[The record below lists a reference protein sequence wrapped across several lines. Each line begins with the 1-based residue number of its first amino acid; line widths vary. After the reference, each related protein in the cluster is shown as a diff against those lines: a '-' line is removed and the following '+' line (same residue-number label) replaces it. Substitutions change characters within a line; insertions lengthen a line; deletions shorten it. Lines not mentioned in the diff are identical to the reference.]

1 MDQQLTTEGETETP
15 RHRVS
20 TDQGG
25 FVLPWFALM
34 LLIMIAMAG
43 FGVDVWNWW
52 YTAQKTQRAA
62 DAGALAGVV
71 FMPGDLVTA
80 KSTAFFAVTNN
91 GYPSSAASAGPPPGG
106 KPNQLQVTV
115 TQTVTNSFTSLLG
128 VGTTTI
134 SRSATAEFNEPVKMG
149 SPQAHIANDPE
160 HPPVDQHWLNIGAP
174 GVDKHTGDRYA
185 DYQCA
190 SSYLCDNNSKNSQE
204 YLGTS
209 YVFTVEVPAGS
220 PDIDIQAYD
229 PEYANGGT
237 TCDNGS
243 SGTNSWSNMTAA
255 NIATLQGSDPT
266 NFPPGQKI
274 DRYAQGASMWC
285 TGDDNTNPE
294 HPRLRR
300 GSCGGR
306 P

>member
-1 MDQQLTTEGETETP
+1 MDQQLTIESETEMP
-15 RHRVS
+15 RHRMS

-34 LLIMIAMAG
+34 LLVMIAMAG

-52 YTAQKTQRAA
+52 YTAQKAQRAA

-71 FMPGDLVTA
+71 FMPSNFNNTA
-80 KSTAFFAVTNN
+80 RRPHRLHSWRLATTAIRVRRPPATT
-91 GYPSSAASAGPPPGG
+91 AIGPEAEPT
-106 KPNQLQVTV
+106 QVTV
-115 TQTVTNSFTSLLG
+115 SQTVNNSFTSLLG
-128 VGTTTI
+128 VNTTTI

-190 SSYLCDNNSKNSQE
+190 SSYLCDDNSKNSQE

-237 TCDNGS
+237 TCDNGTGADS
-243 SGTNSWSNMTAA
+243 PLDEHHQLAA
-255 NIATLQGSDPT
+255 IHVC
-266 NFPPGQKI
+266 
-274 DRYAQGASMWC
+274 GAV
-285 TGDDNTNPE
+285 
-294 HPRLRR
+294 R
-300 GSCGGR
+300 
-306 P
+306 